1 LAERRRNAQSLLGFG
16 DEAIAPQAK
25 SFIQIDAEHGI
36 RCFKPVK
43 NLQISMG
50 LSRRAGISNLETLI
64 RCAARKGGTA
74 QETSVERD
82 FRLYQKY

>member
-1 LAERRRNAQSLLGFG
+1 MAERRRNAQSLLGFG

-50 LSRRAGISNLETLI
+50 FIAE
-64 RCAARKGGTA
+64 
-74 QETSVERD
+74 ERGSPIL
-82 FRLYQKY
+82 RH

>member
-1 LAERRRNAQSLLGFG
+1 MPRVQEHGVEQAVQGKGKPLAQHRRKAQNLLGFA

-43 NLQISMG
+43 NL
-50 LSRRAGISNLETLI
+50 
-64 RCAARKGGTA
+64 
-74 QETSVERD
+74 
-82 FRLYQKY
+82 

>member
-1 LAERRRNAQSLLGFG
+1 LGFG

-50 LSRRAGISNLETLI
+50 FIAE
-64 RCAARKGGTA
+64 
-74 QETSVERD
+74 ERGSPIL
-82 FRLYQKY
+82 RH